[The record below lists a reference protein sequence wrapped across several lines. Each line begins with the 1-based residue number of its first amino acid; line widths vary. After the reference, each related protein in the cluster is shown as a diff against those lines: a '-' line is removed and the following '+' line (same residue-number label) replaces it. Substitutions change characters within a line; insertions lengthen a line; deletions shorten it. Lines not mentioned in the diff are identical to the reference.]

1 MSKWNTTKL
10 LVIGGL
16 AALNAV
22 FNILGAIVS
31 AATILGAGG
40 LINAFFGGIF
50 FVFCCLLIRKFGA
63 AIIMGFVFSICV
75 LPLPVLGPSGFLVKI
90 IIGIL
95 TGLVV
100 DIIYVLLKRNEMF
113 ASIGIGIG
121 LCIIINIGVIGFGL
135 LFSVPGIKEAVKL
148 SLFPLALVVFPL
160 IGGVGGYVGYLA
172 FKRLKNTSIVK
183 RIQI

>member
-22 FNILGAIVS
+22 FNILGAIFS
-31 AATILGAGG
+31 ATFVLGAGG
-40 LINAFFGGIF
+40 LINGFFDGML

-63 AIIMGFVFSICV
+63 ATIMGFIFSICV
-75 LPLPVLGPSGFLVKI
+75 LPLPVLGPSGFLLKI
-90 IIGIL
+90 IIGTL
-95 TGLVV
+95 TGLII

-113 ASIGIGIG
+113 AVIIIGIGQG
-121 LCIIINIGVIGFGL
+121 IIINIGVIGSGL

-148 SLFPLALVVFPL
+148 SLFPLSLVVFPL
-160 IGGVGGYVGYLA
+160 IGGVGGYVGYLL
-172 FKRLKNTSIVK
+172 FKSLRNTSIIK
-183 RIQI
+183 RIQA